1 MDFALWTPG
10 GVVIAIIAAGASVI
24 GAVLAFRTNGRD
36 SKQKLNQYI
45 DERVETKLREADLQ
59 IDEMRNKLFAA
70 GRVFQA
76 IALQAAPDFH
86 PNISPADIKILEDT
100 IPAVWR
106 DKRTA

>member
-1 MDFALWTPG
+1 VDFALWTPG

-24 GAVLAFRTNGRD
+24 GAVLAFRTSGRD
-36 SKQKLNQYI
+36 SKQKLNEYI
-45 DERVETKLREADLQ
+45 DGRVEQKLKEADLQ

-76 IALQAAPDFH
+76 IALQSAPDFH
-86 PNISPADIKILEDT
+86 PNITPTDIQILEDT

-106 DKRTA
+106 TKRSA